1 MYIIQVEPNPSGS
14 RPGLQEW
21 RNNTIPQGYAICPEK
36 FYDIFY
42 STNPAGFVNISTIKD
57 TVVEMTVNQEAL
69 DNYIANLP
77 EPEPTPEPQASDT
90 EVLNALLGI
99 ETEETNG

>member
-21 RNNTIPQGYAICPEK
+21 HSNNIPQGYAICPQE

-42 STNPAGFVNISTIKD
+42 STNPAGFVNI
-57 TVVEMTVNQEAL
+57 TVRRNTVTEMTINQEAL
-69 DNYIANLP
+69 DTYVASLP
-77 EPEPTPEPQASDT
+77 EPEPEPEPQATDT